1 MIVYFTVRVFIVHT
15 YHIESQ
21 RTLENQELF
30 LPIQNTIFYSYL
42 ESVAQQLV
50 LVLFIKLMLC
60 CWYYWPEIKVLS
72 LVD

>member
-1 MIVYFTVRVFIVHT
+1 MKT
-15 YHIESQ
+15 
-21 RTLENQELF
+21 QELF